1 MESNTFGELLIEI
14 EELLCDCPELRSFF
28 VSSPKTAHSLKK
40 QKALTRLKEAEW
52 TYAQPKEPFPRV
64 PGSGLI
70 LGPTGSG
77 KSSLVVQMLLQA
89 YKAPVFSRIYVF
101 SPSVDID
108 DLWEPVKRYNRDVLR
123 IDESKEQVMWNKWD
137 EDALIEIMERQTKM
151 IRHMK
156 GNRKKYGGQLIS
168 TVIIVDDFA
177 DDHRLHKANG
187 VLASIFTRG
196 RHQGIS
202 CWVLSQKL
210 AAVSLI
216 CRINFRFLIVFRLRN
231 LKELL
236 DGVLHE
242 LSAIHDIKILRQ
254 MYDQAVAE
262 PFGFWYINLM
272 KQPDEMFYR
281 GFEEQFV
288 I

>member
-1 MESNTFGELLIEI
+1 MLKRIKETEW
-14 EELLCDCPELRSFF
+14 SF
-28 VSSPKTAHSLKK
+28 S
-40 QKALTRLKEAEW
+40 
-52 TYAQPKEPFPRV
+52 QPPEPFPRV

-77 KSSLVVQMLLQA
+77 KSSLCVQMLLQA
-89 YKAPVFSRIYVF
+89 YKTPVFSRIYVF

-123 IDESKEQVMWNKWD
+123 IDESKEQVMWNRWD

-156 GNRKKYGGQLIS
+156 DNRKKYGGQLVS
-168 TVIIVDDFA
+168 TVIVIDDFA
-177 DDHRLHKANG
+177 DDSRLHKANG
-187 VLASIFTRG
+187 VLASLFTRG

-202 CWVLSQKL
+202 CWILSQKL

-216 CRINFRFLIVFRLRN
+216 ARVNLRWMIVFRLRN

-236 DGVLHE
+236 DGVIHE
-242 LSAIHDIKILRQ
+242 LSAITDPRTLRQ
-254 MYDQAVAE
+254 MYDQATNK
-262 PFGFWYINLM
+262 PFGYWFIDLM
-272 KQPDEMFYR
+272 KQRDEMFHD
-281 GFEEQFV
+281 GFESRFV